1 MALVMFDLDGTLF
14 DTAAEIADSTNRTL
28 RDYGLA
34 QVSQSQ
40 VRDWIGYGTAW
51 LMAQAWRSVAGAPDE
66 TRWPEV
72 MKKFIGHYFDCAGTN
87 SKPYPDVLESL
98 EELKRIGVKRA
109 IVTNKE
115 SRFTDRLLQ
124 AHGLTDAFDMV
135 VSGDSYAVK
144 KPDPAVIYNCMN
156 ALGVVGPESLFV
168 GDSFIDVQTARAAR
182 VMCWAVPYGYNMGQ
196 PIEEA
201 QPDRIVSTIK
211 EVPVY
216 FKGLQ

>member
-14 DTAAEIADSTNRTL
+14 DTAQEIAESTNRTL
-28 RDYGLA
+28 RDYDLPP
-34 QVSQSQ
+34 VSQAQ
-40 VRDWIGYGTAW
+40 VRDWIGYGTGW
-51 LMAQAWRSVAGAPDE
+51 LMAQAWSSVAGAPDE
-66 TRWPEV
+66 KRWPEV
-72 MKKFIGHYFDCAGTN
+72 MKKFISHYFDCAGTN
-87 SKPYPDVLESL
+87 SRPYPDVLESL

-115 SRFTDRLLQ
+115 RRFTDRLLQ
-124 AHGLTDAFDMV
+124 AHGLNDTFDMV
-135 VSGDSYAVK
+135 VSGDTYSVK

-156 ALGVVGPESLFV
+156 AVGAVGPESLFV

-182 VMCWAVPYGYNMGQ
+182 VMCWAVPYGYNMGK

-201 QPDRIVSTIK
+201 GPDRIVSTVK